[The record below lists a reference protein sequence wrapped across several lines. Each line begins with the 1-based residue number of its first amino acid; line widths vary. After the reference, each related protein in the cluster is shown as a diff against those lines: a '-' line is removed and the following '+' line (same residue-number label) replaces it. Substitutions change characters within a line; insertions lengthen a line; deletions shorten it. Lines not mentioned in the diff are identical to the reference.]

1 MKLGFLFCV
10 LSDEISINTYTLY
23 IYMYIGYPR
32 VWLSIGGCVFFGQSE
47 LLMKC
52 ITFLFVQSEEPTLVY
67 FGG

>member
-47 LLMKC
+47 LLMKF
-52 ITFLFVQSEEPTLVY
+52 IIFLSVQSEEPTLVY
-67 FGG
+67 SGG